1 MLESSLTAS
10 VRLSD
15 EQQAELN
22 RHKRAVR
29 INNEKYFRCHPVR
42 PRGQKRPPLAPPERG
57 SCASSGRAWQAWDL
71 RGGAWPL
78 AAQPPPRVLGLATSR
93 AADPA
98 AFEREGAGSMVI
110 P

>member
-15 EQQAELN
+15 EQQTELN

-57 SCASSGRAWQAWDL
+57 SCASSGRAWQA
-71 RGGAWPL
+71 
-78 AAQPPPRVLGLATSR
+78 
-93 AADPA
+93 
-98 AFEREGAGSMVI
+98 
-110 P
+110 

>member
-42 PRGQKRPPLAPPERG
+42 PPGQKRPPIGGGRG
-57 SCASSGRAWQAWDL
+57 RLL
-71 RGGAWPL
+71 RRL
-78 AAQPPPRVLGLATSR
+78 RVRLLGLG
-93 AADPA
+93 D
-98 AFEREGAGSMVI
+98 FYEEGSGHWAPSHCLGCSG
-110 P
+110 

>member
-42 PRGQKRPPLAPPERG
+42 PRGQERPPLAPPERI
-57 SCASSGRAWQAWDL
+57 SCASSGRAWQA
-71 RGGAWPL
+71 RASNEE
-78 AAQPPPRVLGLATSR
+78 GLATGHPATASGARASR
-93 AADPA
+93 LHS
-98 AFEREGAGSMVI
+98 RRSGCCV
-110 P
+110 

>member
-42 PRGQKRPPLAPPERG
+42 PPGQKRPPLAVAEG
-57 SCASSGRAWQAWDL
+57 DSCAASGCAC
-71 RGGAWPL
+71 
-78 AAQPPPRVLGLATSR
+78 
-93 AADPA
+93 
-98 AFEREGAGSMVI
+98 
-110 P
+110 